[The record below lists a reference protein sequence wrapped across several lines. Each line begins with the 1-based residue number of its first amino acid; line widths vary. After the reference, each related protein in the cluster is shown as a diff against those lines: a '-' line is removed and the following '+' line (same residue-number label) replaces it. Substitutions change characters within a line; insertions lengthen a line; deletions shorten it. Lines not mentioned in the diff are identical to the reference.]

1 MLKTFVKHSE
11 SVSRGFIEDGAAE
24 KVFVVELRRRWL
36 DGGLVLL
43 RDALKLNDA
52 CLCERFCCSRVHQLD
67 VCTAC
72 TADVP
77 SNRRLLLLHI
87 VPLVRVEAL
96 VHVVHVARYSAE
108 AERDVHF
115 HRFNKG
121 FAIAAVAKELLFTL
135 DQHWK

>member
-52 CLCERFCCSRVHQLD
+52 CLCKSFCCSRVHQLD
-67 VCTAC
+67 VQAASA
-72 TADVP
+72 ADVP
-77 SNRRLLLLHI
+77 SNRRLSLLHH
-87 VPLVRVEAL
+87 VPLTCVETH
-96 VHVVHVARYSAE
+96 VHIVHVARYSVE
-108 AERDVHF
+108 A
-115 HRFNKG
+115 
-121 FAIAAVAKELLFTL
+121 
-135 DQHWK
+135 